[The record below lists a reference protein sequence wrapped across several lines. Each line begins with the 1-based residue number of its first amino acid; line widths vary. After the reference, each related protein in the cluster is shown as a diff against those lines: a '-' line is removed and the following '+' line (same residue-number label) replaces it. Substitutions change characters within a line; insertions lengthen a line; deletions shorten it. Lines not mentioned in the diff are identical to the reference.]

1 MGKTQYT
8 KEEQAQLATNPN
20 VESISTT
27 SITYRKAFKQQAVRE
42 YYEEGNSPNTI
53 FQKAGFD
60 LGIIG
65 RDKPKGCLKRWRAV
79 YKLQGLDA
87 LTVEQRGRKSGG
99 RPKPQ
104 KAIHD
109 IQELQTRVAY
119 LEAEN
124 DFLRRLKTN
133 TKS

>member
-20 VESISTT
+20 VESVSTT
-27 SITYRKAFKQQAVRE
+27 SITYRKTFKQQAVRE
-42 YYEEGNSPNTI
+42 YYEEGDSPNTI
-53 FQKAGFD
+53 FQRAGFD
-60 LGIIG
+60 LGVIG
-65 RDKPKGCLKRWRAV
+65 RDKPKGCLRRWRAV
-79 YKLQGLDA
+79 YKLQGLDGLVA
-87 LTVEQRGRKSGG
+87 ERRGRKGGG
-99 RPKPQ
+99 RPKRQ
-104 KAIHD
+104 KATQD

-124 DFLRRLKTN
+124 DFLRKLKTN

>member
-1 MGKTQYT
+1 MSKTQYT

-20 VESISTT
+20 VISVSTT
-27 SITYRKAFKQQAVRE
+27 SITYRKTFKRQAVRE

-60 LGIIG
+60 LGVIG
-65 RDKPKGCLKRWRAV
+65 RDKPKGCLKRWRQI
-79 YKLQGLDA
+79 YKHHGLDA
-87 LTVEQRGRKSGG
+87 LTVEQRGGG
-99 RPKPQ
+99 RPKRQ
-104 KAIHD
+104 KATHD

-124 DFLRRLKTN
+124 DFLRKLKTN

>member
-20 VESISTT
+20 VESVSTT
-27 SITYRKAFKQQAVRE
+27 SITYRKTFKQQAVRE

-60 LGIIG
+60 LGVIG
-65 RDKPKGCLKRWRAV
+65 RGKPKGCLRRWRAV
-79 YKLQGLDA
+79 YKLQGLDGLA
-87 LTVEQRGRKSGG
+87 VEQRGRKGG
-99 RPKPQ
+99 ERPKRQ
-104 KAIHD
+104 KVIHD

-124 DFLRRLKTN
+124 DFLRKLKTN